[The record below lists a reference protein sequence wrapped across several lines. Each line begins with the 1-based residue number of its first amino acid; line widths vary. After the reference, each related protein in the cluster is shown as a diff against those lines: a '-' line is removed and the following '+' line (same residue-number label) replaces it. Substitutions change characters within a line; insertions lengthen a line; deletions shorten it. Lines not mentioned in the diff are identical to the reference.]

1 MSTGRNNLKR
11 KVTAFILRTRPSGQR
26 ELLLH
31 SFATAPSLPLRLPG
45 GGVEDGETP
54 EQALYRELC
63 EETGLTDLQ
72 FERKL
77 GVQAYF

>member
-1 MSTGRNNLKR
+1 
-11 KVTAFILRTRPSGQR
+11 
-26 ELLLH
+26 LLH
-31 SFATAPSLPLRLPG
+31 SFITAPSLPLRLPG
-45 GGVEDGETP
+45 GGVDDGETP
-54 EQALYRELC
+54 EQALCRELR